1 MNNLQH
7 VVSLL
12 LFTQQ
17 PPCKA
22 FLFQEFLGV
31 PREGVSQ
38 VGLQGLA
45 PFCCC
50 GQQGSWWW
58 TDSVSLW
65 NFSLNIMEV
74 GCHHALQEGCERP
87 EVSHAAST
95 APCSR
100 GTNPCLVSRC
110 LYELGDCS
118 FPLWNVHWGAGS
130 LWELQRQWWPCC
142 QFPLRSAWL
151 RRLLMSQIWAE
162 AWSSESFVD
171 GPYKSCNMKWLMWLI
186 WFPGV
191 GGGMEP
197 AEYRFYI

>member
-1 MNNLQH
+1 MALGLVVLQLEFPKEH
-7 VVSLL
+7 
-12 LFTQQ
+12 LFWVI
-17 PPCKA
+17 
-22 FLFQEFLGV
+22 FLSATVKYSESSSKQ
-31 PREGVSQ
+31 S
-38 VGLQGLA
+38 
-45 PFCCC
+45 
-50 GQQGSWWW
+50 S
-58 TDSVSLW
+58 W

-74 GCHHALQEGCERP
+74 GCHHACQEGCERP

-100 GTNPCLVSRC
+100 GTNPCLVSQC
-110 LYELGDCS
+110 LYKLGDCS
-118 FPLWNVHWGAGS
+118 FPLWNVRWGAGS

-151 RRLLMSQIWAE
+151 RRLLMSRIWAE
-162 AWSSESFVD
+162 AWSRESFVD

-186 WFPGV
+186 WFIGV